1 VSYSSVRASLSS
13 VLSGPPR
20 TFDKRN
26 VLLSTL
32 FLTAMLVAA
41 VPMVAIS
48 TPVPL
53 LALIAIAG
61 LCYAAVLVFTDTV
74 FEGLCGA
81 VFVLCTF
88 SANLPLLEQQP
99 IPDASVQLNF
109 LLVDF
114 VVIPLAGLLLWWNG
128 GFSLPSGRRL
138 DTVVSY
144 ALVGLVVWS
153 ALAAVVSNGPSRFAA
168 VVFVTTQ
175 IRYLL
180 LFGVAVGVVRYTGL
194 RTALYSLLVALG
206 GNIAYAIAEVLNRG
220 SFGLSYLGDAAGV
233 TLNPFS
239 IGPWAFSS
247 SMYAGGFV
255 GSSRALTTLV
265 ILLSPLVVERIV
277 NGTTVQRL
285 LGATYLLGSVF
296 VVRASGSDAGWAA
309 FLLVVLGAVLVLS
322 YLVLDADVLDS
333 ASETIGYLYGYACT
347 LGAGL
352 LVFVLYTNFSIF
364 AREQGSGDTGES
376 SGSTE
381 GSEASSSDTQGGG
394 ASSSNAQGGAA
405 SSSNAQGGAASSGS
419 TSTEASSGTD
429 TQSTSEFLLDLMDAV
444 PFVSTSSLPIRFK
457 QYAAALDIGL
467 TYPLFGLGGRNFLF
481 IAESYMSRPV
491 SIHNM
496 YLAYLAATG
505 IPGALLL
512 LSGLVAVWLISV
524 AETVQPSSG
533 DRLLWG
539 TVACGLLGFYAYN
552 FWTSGHLTDPTLMTF
567 WLLAGLIVGTRR
579 RVGRDERTPNS
590 LAA

>member
-1 VSYSSVRASLSS
+1 MSHSTVRTSLSS

-20 TFDKRN
+20 TFDRRN
-26 VLLSTL
+26 VLLSAL
-32 FLTAMLVAA
+32 FLTTLLVVIVPIVA
-41 VPMVAIS
+41 VS

-53 LALIAIAG
+53 LALIAVAG
-61 LCYAAVLVFTDTV
+61 FFYAAVLVFTDAV

-81 VFVLCTF
+81 VFVLCMF

-99 IPDASVQLNF
+99 FPGASVQLNL

-114 VVIPLAGLLLWWNG
+114 VVVPLAVLLLWWNG
-128 GFSLPSGRRL
+128 GLSLPSGRRL

-144 ALVGLVVWS
+144 TLVGVAIWS
-153 ALAAVVSNGPSRFAA
+153 ALAAIVSNGPSRFAA
-168 VVFVTTQ
+168 MVFVTTHV
-175 IRYLL
+175 RYLL

-239 IGPWAFSS
+239 IGPWVFSS
-247 SMYAGGFV
+247 SMYAGGFA
-255 GSSRALTTLV
+255 GSSRGLTMLV

-285 LGATYLLGSVF
+285 LGAAYLLGSVF

-309 FLLVVLGAVLVLS
+309 FLLVVLGVSLVLT
-322 YLVLDADVLDS
+322 YLVLDADVLNS

-352 LVFVLYTNFSIF
+352 LVFVLYTNFSLF
-364 AREQGSGDTGES
+364 AREQGSEGGGES
-376 SGSTE
+376 SGSTG
-381 GSEASSSDTQGGG
+381 GSDTSSSDAQGGG
-394 ASSSNAQGGAA
+394 ASSESNG
-405 SSSNAQGGAASSGS
+405 ASSGS
-419 TSTEASSGTD
+419 TGTGASSGTD
-429 TQSTSEFLLDLMDAV
+429 TQSTSEFLLDLLNAV
-444 PFVSTSSLPIRFK
+444 PFVSTSSLSIRFE

-481 IAESYMSRPV
+481 VAESYMSRPV
-491 SIHNM
+491 PIHNI
-496 YLAYLAATG
+496 YLFYLAAIG

-512 LSGLVAVWLISV
+512 ISGLGAVWLIAV
-524 AETVQPSSG
+524 VETVQPSSS

-539 TVACGLLGFYAYN
+539 TVACGLIGFYAYG
-552 FWTSGHLTDPTLMTF
+552 FWTSGHMVDPTFMTF
-567 WLLAGLIVGTRR
+567 WLLAGLMVGTRR
-579 RVGRDERTPNS
+579 YVGREERTPNS
-590 LAA
+590 LAT

>member
-1 VSYSSVRASLSS
+1 VSHSSVRASLSS

-20 TFDKRN
+20 SFDERN
-26 VLLSTL
+26 VLLSAL
-32 FLTAMLVAA
+32 FLTALLVAA
-41 VPMVAIS
+41 VPIVAVS

-53 LALIAIAG
+53 LALIAVAG

-99 IPDASVQLNF
+99 IPGASVQLNL

-114 VVIPLAGLLLWWNG
+114 VVVPLAALLLWWNSG
-128 GFSLPSGRRL
+128 LSLPSGRRL

-153 ALAAVVSNGPSRFAA
+153 VLAAIVSNGPSRFAA
-168 VVFVTTQ
+168 VVFVTTHV
-175 IRYLL
+175 RYLF
-180 LFGVAVGVVRYTGL
+180 LFGVAVGVVGYTGL

-206 GNIAYAIAEVLNRG
+206 GNIAYAIAEVLNGG

-239 IGPWAFSS
+239 IGPWVFSS

-255 GSSRALTTLV
+255 GSSRGLTTLV

-285 LGATYLLGSVF
+285 LGAVYLLGSVF

-309 FLLVVLGAVLVLS
+309 FLLVVLGVALVLT
-322 YLVLDADVLDS
+322 YLVLDADVLDTV
-333 ASETIGYLYGYACT
+333 SETIGYLYGYACT

-352 LVFVLYTNFSIF
+352 LVFVLYTNFSLF
-364 AREQGSGDTGES
+364 AREQGS
-376 SGSTE
+376 E
-381 GSEASSSDTQGGG
+381 GGGASSSDTQGGG
-394 ASSSNAQGGAA
+394 
-405 SSSNAQGGAASSGS
+405 SSGS
-419 TSTEASSGTD
+419 TGTETSSGTD
-429 TQSTSEFLLDLMDAV
+429 TQSTSEFLLDLLNAV
-444 PFVSTSSLPIRFK
+444 PFVSTSSLSIRFE

-481 IAESYMSRPV
+481 VAESYGMSKPV
-491 SIHNM
+491 VIHNI
-496 YLAYLAATG
+496 YLFYLAATG

-512 LSGLVAVWLISV
+512 ISGLAAVWLIAV

-539 TVACGLLGFYAYN
+539 TVACGLFGFYAYS
-552 FWTSGHLTDPTLMTF
+552 FWTSGHMADPTLMTF
-567 WLLAGLIVGTRR
+567 WLLAGLLVGTRR
-579 RVGRDERTPNS
+579 RVGREEPASNS
-590 LAA
+590 LIA